1 MREMVFAGKAPPSLL
16 NIAGTAG
23 HINNPLIDPYSVSMS
38 LSNKPSY
45 TLIGQRSTPLTSS
58 PGPYLLPSLARSGT
72 GITKRFVAACRAC
85 LGVLILSELYSP
97 ATCMLQQTLGT
108 IQLHLLMFG
117 PDREKKCRYDQTVS
131 CIVFVPLSATFSSI
145 CILIGCLDPM
155 QCPYQFP
162 ELYP

>member
-1 MREMVFAGKAPPSLL
+1 MRETVFAGKAPPSLL

-23 HINNPLIDPYSVSMS
+23 HINNPLIDPYSVSLS

-45 TLIGQRSTPLTSS
+45 TLIGQRSTTLTSS
-58 PGPYLLPSLARSGT
+58 PGPYLLPSPARSGT
-72 GITKRFVAACRAC
+72 DITKQFVAPCKAH
-85 LGVLILSELYSP
+85 LDVPILSELYSP
-97 ATCMLQQTLGT
+97 ATCMLQETLGT

-117 PDREKKCRYDQTVS
+117 PDRENECRCDQTVS
-131 CIVFVPLSATFSSI
+131 CIVFVPLSATSSSI
-145 CILIGCLDPM
+145 RILIGCLDPM